1 MWKTVSLTKQKSEYC
16 TQIYEAQC
24 VEQFYKQRIL
34 GEKYIKTINCY
45 IDIQIVTQNRNNK
58 KSPVIPTLTKESRTN
73 MVSDSFLLC
82 PTD

>member
-1 MWKTVSLTKQKSEYC
+1 MWKTVSLTKQKSEYY
-16 TQIYEAQC
+16 TQMYETQC
-24 VEQFYKQRIL
+24 IEQFYKQRIL

-45 IDIQIVTQNRNNK
+45 IDIQIVTQNRNDK